1 MPSGAM
7 RMTTTVEKQSGT
19 GARTWRTGVLIATA
33 LIATVAVFSR
43 PPIPQDP
50 AYHHFADT
58 RTVLGVPN
66 GLNVLS
72 NLAFAVVGLAGLWVL
87 LRGRVDLR
95 DRRER
100 WPWGMFFAGVAL
112 TSLGSAWYHLAPSND
127 TLVWDRMPM
136 AIAFMGLFAAV
147 IAERI
152 SVRAGLQLL
161 WPLVLAGVAGVLY
174 WYFTQ
179 RSGDGGDLRPYVLV
193 QFYPVLAIPLVL
205 LLFPRTYT
213 LAIGYVGAWAGYAL
227 AKVVELADVPIFRRS
242 GVVSGHTLKHLVAAA
257 GIGILVWMLVRRRRV
272 DA

>member
-1 MPSGAM
+1 MSSGAV
-7 RMTTTVEKQSGT
+7 RMTTTVEKQSGPGT
-19 GARTWRTGVLIATA
+19 RTWRTGVLIATA
-33 LIATVAVFSR
+33 LLAAVAVFSR

-72 NLAFAVVGLAGLWVL
+72 NLAFALVGLAGLWVL
-87 LRGRVDLR
+87 VRRKVDLR
-95 DRRER
+95 DRSER
-100 WPWGMFFAGVAL
+100 WPWEVFFVGVAL
-112 TSLGSAWYHLAPSND
+112 TSLGSAWYHLDPSND
-127 TLVWDRMPM
+127 TLVWDRLPM

-152 SVRAGLQLL
+152 DVRAGLQLL
-161 WPLVLAGVAGVLY
+161 WPLVFAGVAGVLY

-179 RSGDGGDLRPYVLV
+179 KSGNGGDLRPYALV

-227 AKVVELADVPIFRRS
+227 AKIAELADVPIFRLG
-242 GVVSGHTLKHLVAAA
+242 GVMSGHTLKHLIAAA
-257 GIGILVWMLVRRRRV
+257 GIGTLVWMLVRRRRV
-272 DA
+272 EV